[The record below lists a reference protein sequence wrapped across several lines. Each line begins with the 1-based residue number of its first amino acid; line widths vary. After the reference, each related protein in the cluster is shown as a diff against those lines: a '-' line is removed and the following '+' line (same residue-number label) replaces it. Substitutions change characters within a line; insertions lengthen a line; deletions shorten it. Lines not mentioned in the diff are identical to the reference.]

1 LGVTVIGEQNIS
13 PTGAPAAARLLIPAG
28 LLLCIL
34 AGALAGCSRA
44 DRASAVVDQLAR
56 MEGQGEGE
64 VSAERI
70 EELEREIRRYQKE
83 VDRTVDAAGQL
94 GVYYKMLAVEY
105 MRGGMYGTAYQ
116 ALEQAIAI
124 HPENPILFYYAAVCA
139 ARMSKAQVIQEDRR
153 GWLERSQALY
163 ARALLLDPGYAAAL
177 YGLSIL
183 YVFELGRPEEAEGL
197 LEKLLTVESKHI
209 EGRFLLAR
217 VYYSLGKLEE
227 AIELYREIESLTD
240 VQDTKQE
247 AMDSRQRIEDELYG
261 AQ

>member
-1 LGVTVIGEQNIS
+1 MGVTLIGQRNTCS
-13 PTGAPAAARLLIPAG
+13 AGRLIPAG

-34 AGALAGCSRA
+34 ACGLGGCSRA
-44 DRASAVVDQLAR
+44 DRASDMVDQIAR
-56 MEGQGEGE
+56 MEGKGEGE
-64 VSAERI
+64 VSAQRI
-70 EELEREIRRYQKE
+70 EELEREIRRFQKE

-153 GWLERSQALY
+153 DWLERSEALY
-163 ARALLLDPGYAAAL
+163 RRALLLDPGYADAL
-177 YGLSIL
+177 YGLSVL
-183 YVFELGRPEEAEGL
+183 YVFELERPEEAEGL
-197 LEKLLTVESKHI
+197 LETLLTVESKDI

-217 VYYSLGKLEE
+217 VCYSLGKLEE
-227 AIELYREIESLTD
+227 AIELYRQIESLSH
-240 VQDTKQE
+240 VREVRQE
-247 AMDSRQRIEDELYG
+247 AEDSRERVEEELYG